1 MPEAFESEDEFD
13 EEEAPEYTPPPRRG
27 RQRVDA
33 VPDAPVENAEDLPLL
48 TFAGTGKANTVTYL
62 KVTRLDGGKGE
73 RGIKGKLD
81 PTSTVE
87 DVARRFGNGTYNIEG
102 CNYKHKCLARQEV
115 EISIPGFDEDTG
127 PAQPQVSGPSPNF
140 ALHQMKMIA
149 DMSKDHSGTVKDQ
162 ASATAEQVQAMA
174 SKTMEMLT
182 AFTSAQRESERSA
195 YAASQA
201 NQQTFFASMMAMQNT
216 AHTQQMEMLT
226 AMNER
231 GRKDQLDP
239 MAMIQVFMDGIKAA
253 GELGGGEGT
262 EPWVQALKEGTG
274 MMGHLAQLAHAPGVQ
289 NALPGRGQAAP
300 QLPATTVERPARDA
314 QAPGV
319 RKKKLPFKK
328 AEIRGMAQLRAQL
341 RRRGISFEDF
351 LAQTTDYYQQV
362 PDSELYDGSGDEGPV
377 ESEDAASSPQNT
389 APAKAGP
396 ADPSD

>member
-1 MPEAFESEDEFD
+1 MPEPETFESEEEFD
-13 EEEAPEYTPPPRRG
+13 EEEAPAYEPPRRG
-27 RQRVDA
+27 RKRVES

-115 EISIPGFDEDTG
+115 EISIPGFDEDPT
-127 PAQPQVSGPSPNF
+127 PAQQPVSGPSPNF

-149 DMSKDHSGTVKDQ
+149 DMSADHSATVKDQ
-162 ASATAEQVQAMA
+162 AGATATQVQAMA

-182 AFTSAQRESERSA
+182 AFTTAQRESERSA
-195 YAASQA
+195 YAAAQQ

-274 MMGHLAQLAHAPGVQ
+274 MMGHLAQLAQAPGVQ
-289 NALPGRGQAAP
+289 NALPGKAP

-328 AEIRGMAQLRAQL
+328 TEIRGMAQLRAQL

-362 PDSELYDGSGDEGPV
+362 PDSELYDAGDDGPV
-377 ESEDAASSPQNT
+377 ESEHAAQSPQHS
-389 APAKAGP
+389 APAQAGP
-396 ADPSD
+396 TDPSD